1 MLNNRTNLSISSGF
15 SLLEMLTVI
24 AILALLATMVFRVF
38 SWMRSGARDSTR
50 IIHVTQMQSALRAY
64 YRDQGVYP
72 ANLVAGNSL
81 VSGSITYME
90 ELPTYPQPADGSCPS
105 DAAYVYSNDA
115 NGTSY
120 HLDFCLGDDAGD
132 LSAGNNRAMP
142 AGTVSY

>member
-1 MLNNRTNLSISSGF
+1 MFNKHTKAGF

-50 IIHVTQMQSALRAY
+50 ILHVTQIQSALRAY

-72 ANLVAGNSL
+72 TTLVAGGSL
-81 VSGSITYME
+81 VSGSVTYME
-90 ELPTYPQPADGSCPS
+90 ELPTYPQPVDGSCATNS
-105 DAAYVYSNDA
+105 AYVYSRDA

-120 HLDFCLGDDAGD
+120 HLEFCLGDDTGD

-142 AGTVSY
+142 AGILSY